1 MSRRRDTESWVYGKL
16 GSMKTTVEL
25 PDELMVEV
33 KVAAA
38 RRRCTLREF
47 FEAALR
53 REMVDPAQPAPAKKQ
68 RRLKL
73 TTSRG
78 GLAPGFDA
86 ANRETMYDWIGRR
99 F

>member
-1 MSRRRDTESWVYGKL
+1 V
-16 GSMKTTVEL
+16 KTTVEL

-47 FEAALR
+47 VEAALR
-53 REMVDPAQPAPAKKQ
+53 REMAHPVKSGRAKPP
-68 RRLKL
+68 RLKL

-86 ANRETMYDWIGRR
+86 ANRETMYNWIGRR
-99 F
+99 P